1 MQTIPYAY
9 AKRHG
14 ALLRMPDEGSA
25 DKPRLLHRANVP
37 VQAVAEIQRLT
48 GVAFTCEPLS
58 DEDFDRALSDTYEQK
73 SGAAQRMAALWQQVA
88 GMDISA
94 WLDGEPNPDA

>member
-14 ALLRMPDEGSA
+14 ALLRMPEDGSEE
-25 DKPRLLHRANVP
+25 KPRLLHRANVP
-37 VQAVAEIQRLT
+37 VQAVAEIQRLS

-58 DEDFDRALSDTYEQK
+58 DEDFDRALGELGAIVTATRLRY
-73 SGAAQRMAALWQQVA
+73 AAQLARHRELFAQL
-88 GMDISA
+88 GLS
-94 WLDGEPNPDA
+94 